1 MLRGTVRYLDE
12 DNEEP
17 AYEAMKKITRGI
29 ETSSD
34 VECTLDYL
42 YDYPVTYNY
51 PRKTQH
57 VEDTL
62 KKSVGSYIDEVIH
75 SKPFSGS
82 EDFSYYLE
90 KIPGTF
96 INVGAKPEGMN
107 EPYPHHH
114 PKFLINEDSLL
125 ISAKT
130 LGEVVPDRLEG

>member
-12 DNEEP
+12 DNKEP

-29 ETSSD
+29 ETSFD

-42 YDYPVTYNY
+42 YDYPVTYNHL
-51 PRKTQH
+51 RETQY

-82 EDFSYYLE
+82 EDFSYYLK
-90 KIPGTF
+90 KIPGTS
-96 INVGAKPEGMN
+96 INVGAKPEGMK
-107 EPYPHHH
+107 EPYPNHHA
-114 PKFLINEDSLL
+114 KFLINEDSLL

-130 LGEVVPDRLEG
+130 LGEQFIR